1 MQVTKIT
8 SFIINKK
15 GIFFMLISS
24 LCFASM
30 SAMAK
35 DLSEKFPSVQ
45 LVFFRSAVGLPFLFI
60 SLWLKPAV
68 QKGGKLYFII
78 LRGILGAFTLYCL
91 FYTLEH
97 LSLSLTNTY
106 GQAFPLFI
114 AIFSF
119 FIFPNEKLSKHQILF
134 LLVGFCG
141 IILIFRPETKGSLL
155 HHSTGIIYAIGTA
168 LGYIAIKEA
177 QKYYDSR
184 WVVISFMGA
193 GLIASILS
201 LTFGTYADMP
211 NSFLTGKWIAPSP
224 YEWILALIMGLLA
237 LGVQYFTTQA
247 LLNEKTS
254 IVGAIG
260 NSSVL
265 FTILIEIILGHG
277 FPSFI
282 VCIGISL
289 VIWASYQ
296 VSRGKLKIKRLD
308 Q

>member
-1 MQVTKIT
+1 MFKLPPTFFT
-8 SFIINKK
+8 SKK
-15 GIFFMLISS
+15 GILYMLLSS
-24 LCFASM
+24 FCFAIM

-35 DLSEKFPSVQ
+35 EMSVRFPSVQ
-45 LVFFRSAVGLPFLFI
+45 LVFFRSVVGLPFLFT
-60 SLWLKPAV
+60 SLWLKPAIQV
-68 QKGGKLYFII
+68 GGKLYFII
-78 LRGILGAFTLYCL
+78 LRGLLGAFTLYCL

-119 FIFPNEKLSKHQILF
+119 FLIPNETLNGRQVLF
-134 LLVGFCG
+134 LLIGFFG
-141 IILIFRPETKGSLL
+141 ILLIFRPETGGSLWN
-155 HHSTGIIYAIGTA
+155 HSTGIIYAIGTA
-168 LGYIAIKEA
+168 LGYMAIKES

-201 LTFGTYADMP
+201 LVSGTWFELP
-211 NSFLTGKWIAPSP
+211 NSFLTGTWVDPSP
-224 YEWILALIMGLLA
+224 WEWAKALVMGLLA

-254 IVGAIG
+254 IVGAVG

-265 FTILIEIILGHG
+265 FSIGIDIMVGQG
-277 FPSFI
+277 FPNWI
-282 VCIGISL
+282 TCLGMSL
-289 VIWASYQ
+289 VIFGSYQ
-296 VSRGKLKIKRLD
+296 ITKRA
-308 Q
+308 